1 MTAGRAART
10 ISCHPVVATRV
21 RAERVGC
28 ADGDY
33 RGLVA
38 GRLNLSV
45 DLSTTCI
52 LTVVAG
58 SRDHH
63 YARVNQSPRGATDWI
78 VLVRTDRRGAE
89 AHIDDADVVLVFV
102 KGIGRANRLGRI
114 CRANDPVQ
122 RS

>member
-38 GRLNLSV
+38 GRVNLSV
-45 DLSTTCI
+45 ALSTTCI

-58 SRDHH
+58 SGDHH
-63 YARVNQSPRGATDWI
+63 YARVNQRPRRATDWI
-78 VLVRTDRRGAE
+78 VLVAPDRRVAE
-89 AHIDDADVVLVFV
+89 PAGEHAELVIAFV
-102 KGIGRANRLGRI
+102 
-114 CRANDPVQ
+114 
-122 RS
+122 